1 MALRTVL
8 LLDAAVL
15 VALGGSFLLIPGQV
29 ALAFGFGT
37 LPPAMH
43 HLVGLWGCA
52 LVTLGAGT
60 FAAALNPWRHVM
72 IIRIGIARGALEF
85 AVGLLHLLLGVA
97 TLRQAAPGLLAGG
110 TVAIAYTVLY
120 PPRPAAPAV
129 AAPPVEEAE
138 HAA

>member
-8 LLDAAVL
+8 LIDAAVL
-15 VALGGSFLLIPGQV
+15 VALGGSFLLVPAQV
-29 ALAFGFGT
+29 AVAFGFGT

-60 FAAALNPWRHVM
+60 FAAALNPWRHVV

-85 AVGLLHLLLGVA
+85 AVALLHLMLGVA
-97 TLRQAAPGLLAGG
+97 TFRQAAPGLAAGAA
-110 TVAIAYTVLY
+110 VAIAYTVLY
-120 PPRPAAPAV
+120 PQRPAAPAV
-129 AAPPVEEAE
+129 AAPPVEEASN
-138 HAA
+138 AS